1 MRRRSRT
8 ACGPLLEHTTRGERE
23 EIRDLQVLL
32 GYSPGEK
39 GEESVLDYP
48 LLGLLGLA
56 VGFGCSHSLHYL
68 PLQLPELK

>member
-1 MRRRSRT
+1 MRRSRT

-39 GEESVLDYP
+39 GEESVLDSP

-56 VGFGCSHSLHYL
+56 VGFGCSHNLHYL